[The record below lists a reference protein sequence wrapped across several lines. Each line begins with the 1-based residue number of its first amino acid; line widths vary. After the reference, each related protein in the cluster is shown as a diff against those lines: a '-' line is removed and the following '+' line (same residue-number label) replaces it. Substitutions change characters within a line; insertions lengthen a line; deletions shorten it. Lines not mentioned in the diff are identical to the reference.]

1 MTSKIPNP
9 SFIIINS
16 YAQEITD
23 LSVIIQQAFPSAAVH
38 IFSTLNDYVV
48 APEVTTEEKVLLLFE
63 NSFGLSNDNDTQ
75 IISNYSCDHTILV
88 FQKNLD
94 FSVTQLLI
102 NLGVSEI
109 LLKNQFN
116 ELQLQ
121 HSFFVSF
128 SRKIKNINDSAKIS
142 KSHFVT
148 MLRLHYD
155 DLQVTVDSNLT
166 VIEASKN
173 LVAKLETKSQKLD
186 QRSLRDY
193 IHEDDLWILEDIAPL
208 FDFRD
213 NIILQSVRFKV
224 STGYYQNFELNLLRE
239 PSNLEHYII
248 TLKDAKDCSPEDILR
263 RDNNE
268 RFSAVAE
275 STNST
280 IYEMFLEERKLFTA
294 NNRGIYGIIEGDHLE
309 EYFNQYNL
317 RIHPEDR
324 NRLEHRFKLDFIEPS
339 RKPSSNQYRLLQ
351 PNGRYQT
358 ILERYR
364 ILSREGI
371 PYKRV
376 GALSDITQSTA
387 QNALIAL
394 EKQLYEMDAE
404 QDIDFC
410 EVIAILESKLEELI
424 PYSNCMVVVIN
435 EQGAVECASKR
446 TSVQKFISEIAKIT
460 DDRNNPLSSIVA
472 DSGKMSEDER
482 WSNTMEVTNL
492 YNYNYFR
499 TSPATNKEKEIIAT
513 IVLLFNKQLARDE
526 TEEKLIQRI
535 TNLVGILVAKNKA
548 LSETKRSKE
557 QFELVGKAT
566 NDTIWEWN
574 VDVDSITWN
583 KGIFEIFG
591 YREEDVEST
600 SRWWFSKV
608 HPEDSVRVSVKLYH
622 FLEQKTDKWQDEYRF
637 ACADGSYKYVLDRGF
652 LEKRADGKALRMIGS
667 MQDITHSKIEEE
679 RLKLLSAAITQ
690 ANDAVIIT
698 ETPRSVYALPKIVYV
713 NPAFSKMTGYQ
724 DDEVVGQSPQIFIG
738 KNAMVEQQ
746 TVLSK
751 ANEFNKEF
759 IFEAINRRKNGEEYW
774 ARFSMIPVS
783 NNVGEHSHWISIQSD
798 ISKQKEQEKEK
809 EQLIQELTRHNN
821 DLKQFSYITSHNLRA
836 PLSNLIGLLNLI
848 DDITIEDEDLKEI
861 IEGFSKSTHLLNQT
875 INDLINIV
883 IIKDNLSI
891 DRETI
896 IIEEII
902 KKILDQL
909 IYTTSLYSPKI
920 TINTTHAPFIV
931 VNKTY
936 IESIF
941 LNLITNALRYSD
953 PTRKLEISITSEEVD
968 DEILLRFKDNGV
980 GINLERNSDKLFGLY
995 QRFHD
1000 YPDSKGLGLY
1010 LVKSQVTSM
1019 GGTITVESELGK
1031 GSCFILAFKK

>member
-1 MTSKIPNP
+1 M
-9 SFIIINS
+9 
-16 YAQEITD
+16 
-23 LSVIIQQAFPSAAVH
+23 
-38 IFSTLNDYVV
+38 
-48 APEVTTEEKVLLLFE
+48 
-63 NSFGLSNDNDTQ
+63 
-75 IISNYSCDHTILV
+75 IIS
-88 FQKNLD
+88 
-94 FSVTQLLI
+94 
-102 NLGVSEI
+102 
-109 LLKNQFN
+109 
-116 ELQLQ
+116 
-121 HSFFVSF
+121 
-128 SRKIKNINDSAKIS
+128 
-142 KSHFVT
+142 
-148 MLRLHYD
+148 
-155 DLQVTVDSNLT
+155 
-166 VIEASKN
+166 
-173 LVAKLETKSQKLD
+173 
-186 QRSLRDY
+186 
-193 IHEDDLWILEDIAPL
+193 
-208 FDFRD
+208 
-213 NIILQSVRFKV
+213 
-224 STGYYQNFELNLLRE
+224 
-239 PSNLEHYII
+239 
-248 TLKDAKDCSPEDILR
+248 
-263 RDNNE
+263 
-268 RFSAVAE
+268 
-275 STNST
+275 
-280 IYEMFLEERKLFTA
+280 
-294 NNRGIYGIIEGDHLE
+294 
-309 EYFNQYNL
+309 
-317 RIHPEDR
+317 
-324 NRLEHRFKLDFIEPS
+324 
-339 RKPSSNQYRLLQ
+339 
-351 PNGRYQT
+351 
-358 ILERYR
+358 
-364 ILSREGI
+364 
-371 PYKRV
+371 
-376 GALSDITQSTA
+376 
-387 QNALIAL
+387 
-394 EKQLYEMDAE
+394 
-404 QDIDFC
+404 
-410 EVIAILESKLEELI
+410 
-424 PYSNCMVVVIN
+424 
-435 EQGAVECASKR
+435 
-446 TSVQKFISEIAKIT
+446 
-460 DDRNNPLSSIVA
+460 
-472 DSGKMSEDER
+472 
-482 WSNTMEVTNL
+482 
-492 YNYNYFR
+492 
-499 TSPATNKEKEIIAT
+499 
-513 IVLLFNKQLARDE
+513 
-526 TEEKLIQRI
+526 
-535 TNLVGILVAKNKA
+535 
-548 LSETKRSKE
+548 
-557 QFELVGKAT
+557 
-566 NDTIWEWN
+566 
-574 VDVDSITWN
+574 
-583 KGIFEIFG
+583 
-591 YREEDVEST
+591 
-600 SRWWFSKV
+600 
-608 HPEDSVRVSVKLYH
+608 
-622 FLEQKTDKWQDEYRF
+622 
-637 ACADGSYKYVLDRGF
+637 
-652 LEKRADGKALRMIGS
+652 
-667 MQDITHSKIEEE
+667 
-679 RLKLLSAAITQ
+679 
-690 ANDAVIIT
+690 
-698 ETPRSVYALPKIVYV
+698 ETPRSVYVLSKIVYV

-909 IYTTSLYSPKI
+909 SYTTSLYSPKI